1 MKGFKGQARASSKLS
16 PRAFFHKPQTLKCSL
31 IFFTQNLHEST
42 WRLGS
47 LSETTDRDSSLQA
60 ICTPDSVSGSQG
72 RSQGQSWT
80 GSLWSSCTPRGGWS
94 LGQVRAMQ
102 ALPPMQRQA
111 QMTPLI
117 PHHGLQYLVS
127 AQQPFMFLLEG
138 TTCCSGVPGAQGP
151 VGDPR

>member
-80 GSLWSSCTPRGGWS
+80 GSLWSSCFWSVRDHTEGGLESWAGASNAGITAHAAPGSDDAFDSPSWTP
-94 LGQVRAMQ
+94 
-102 ALPPMQRQA
+102 
-111 QMTPLI
+111 
-117 PHHGLQYLVS
+117 
-127 AQQPFMFLLEG
+127 
-138 TTCCSGVPGAQGP
+138 VPGIRPTAFH
-151 VGDPR
+151 VSPRRDNML